1 MPYEYLTFLAMP
13 AASALHLPA
22 LISDLAFILA
32 TAGITTLIF
41 KKLKQP
47 LVLGYIMAGVIVSP
61 NYSFLPS
68 VTDRPTISVWGEIG
82 VIFLLFSLGLEF
94 SFKKLAQVGGT
105 ASITAMTEVL
115 AMIFLGYATGQLLGW
130 STIDSIFLGGILCIS
145 STTIIIRAFDEL
157 GVKTQKFAGL
167 VFGILVVEDLMAIL
181 LLVFLSTLA
190 VSQQFGGEAMLQA
203 MLKLGFFLSI
213 WFLGGIYL
221 IPSFLRRARK
231 LMNEETLLIISV
243 ALCLGMVVI
252 ATQAGFSPALGAF
265 IMGSILAETVFSEKI
280 EHLTKSVKD
289 LFGAVFF
296 VSVGMLLDLRLLVL
310 YLGPVLLL
318 TAITILGKFFSSTF
332 GALAAGQPLKQATK
346 AGLSLAQIGE
356 FSFIIA
362 TLGMSLKVTSDFLY
376 PIAVALSAVTTF
388 TTPFLIRLG
397 DPLNA
402 FIDRHLPDR
411 YKAAFST
418 YSKSTQSISNKSDW
432 QVVLR
437 RYAQMVISNSVVL
450 IGIILFSTQYLA
462 PTFAAAFSDGFFS
475 NLVTVG
481 LALVFM
487 APFIWALAIR
497 RVSLRAYS
505 RLWRHKK
512 YARGPLVAL
521 ETGRIMLALLFVGLL
536 LDRVFSIQVALVI
549 AALLLGIIF
558 PLLTQRLRRTYSR
571 IEHRFLSNLNA
582 REQESE
588 SPVKKLLPWDA
599 HLAEFKISPESG
611 VVGKSLMELAL
622 REKFGINIARIE
634 RGSLVLPV
642 PRGDDRLYPADK
654 ITVIGTDEQLAEFKP
669 FIEAFSPEH
678 PPLSTQ
684 PDISLRQLVVNARFP
699 FQNLS
704 IRDSGIREKTNGLVV
719 GIERK
724 GKRLLN
730 PDPSTV
736 FTPGDIV
743 WLVGDVRLIK
753 TIDPTA

>member
-1 MPYEYLTFLAMP
+1 MP
-13 AASALHLPA
+13 AATEIHLPA

-32 TAGITTLIF
+32 TAGVTTLIF
-41 KKLKQP
+41 KKLRQP
-47 LVLGYIMAGVIVSP
+47 LVLGYIIAGVLVSP
-61 NYSFLPS
+61 NFKFLPS
-68 VTDRPTISVWGEIG
+68 VTDRETISVWGEIG

-94 SFKKLAQVGGT
+94 SFKKLAKVGGT
-105 ASITAMTEVL
+105 ASVTAMTEVL
-115 AMIFLGYATGQLLGW
+115 AMIFLGYVTGQLLGW
-130 STIDSIFLGGILCIS
+130 SSIDSIFLGGILSIS

-157 GVKTQKFAGL
+157 GIKTQKFAGF
-167 VFGILVVEDLMAIL
+167 VFGILVVEDLVAIL

-190 VSQQFGGEAMLQA
+190 VSQQFGGEAMLRA
-203 MLKLGFFLSI
+203 MLRLAFFLSI

-231 LMNEETLLIISV
+231 LMNEETLLIVSV
-243 ALCLGMVVI
+243 ALCLLMVVI

-296 VSVGMLLDLRLLVL
+296 VSVGMLIDLRLLIL
-310 YLGPVLLL
+310 YIGPVFLL
-318 TAITILGKFFSSTF
+318 TVVTILGKFLSSTF
-332 GALAAGQPLKQATK
+332 GALASGQPLKQSIQ

-388 TTPFLIRLG
+388 TTPFLIRLA

-402 FIDRHLPDR
+402 FIERRLPDR
-411 YKAAFST
+411 YKAAFAT
-418 YSKSTQSISNKSDW
+418 YSRSTQSIKNRSDW
-432 QVVLR
+432 QIVLR
-437 RYAQMVISNSVVL
+437 RFAQIVVSNSVVL
-450 IGIILFSTQYLA
+450 IGIILLATQYLA
-462 PTFAAAFSDGFFS
+462 PTFSEALSVEFWS

-481 LALVFM
+481 LALVLM

-505 RLWRHKK
+505 RLWRYKK

-521 ETGRIMLALLFVGLL
+521 ETGRILLALLFVGLL

-549 AALLLGIIF
+549 AAILLGIIF
-558 PLLTQRLRRTYSR
+558 PLLTQRLRKTYSR
-571 IEHRFLSNLNA
+571 IERRFLSNLHA
-582 REQESE
+582 KEQENE

-611 VVGKSLMELAL
+611 VVGKTLFELAL

-634 RGSLVLPV
+634 RGNLILPV
-642 PRGDDRLYPADK
+642 PRGHERLYPADK
-654 ITVIGTDEQLAEFKP
+654 ITVIGTDEQLEQFKP
-669 FIEAFSPEH
+669 FVEAFAPEH
-678 PPLSTQ
+678 PPLSVQ
-684 PDISLRQLVVNARFP
+684 PDISLKQLIVNAKFP

-704 IRDSGIREKTNGLVV
+704 IRESGIREKTNGLVV
-719 GIERK
+719 GIERR

-736 FTPGDIV
+736 FTLGDIV
-743 WLVGDVRLIK
+743 WLVGDTRLIRS
-753 TIDPTA
+753 IDPNS